1 MRMLFVPFCLLI
13 LPLAGQEP
21 EADAQV
27 VELRET
33 ISKIVE
39 VKTQTSKERNDWE
52 GRKAEMAELL
62 KLHQRELE
70 LLGEELEKAGSSA
83 GGYDEKKREAE
94 EELEGLKKARR
105 AASEA
110 VVRSKERMLNLAALF
125 PTPLANETE
134 LERLSLEAWESGD
147 EARDGLQAI
156 LGMVT
161 KAEQFNRRI
170 TRSKEELNGREV
182 EVLYLGLA
190 RAYYADR
197 SGNAGM
203 GEPGKGVWVWTS
215 MPELNSEV
223 VKAFDELEKKRP
235 PELVK
240 LPVQIKEVSP

>member
-1 MRMLFVPFCLLI
+1 MRMLFLFFWTLI
-13 LPLAGQEP
+13 PPLVGEQP
-21 EADAQV
+21 DVDAQV

-39 VKTQTSKERNDWE
+39 VKTQASLERNDWE

-62 KLHQRELE
+62 NLHRRELE
-70 LLGEELEKAGSSA
+70 LLGEELEKGGTSA
-83 GGYDEKKREAE
+83 EGYDAKKREAE
-94 EELEGLKKARR
+94 AELETLKVARQ

-110 VVRSKERMLNLAALF
+110 VVRNKGRMLALAKLF
-125 PTPLANETE
+125 PEPLAKEAEVERIT
-134 LERLSLEAWESGD
+134 LESWENGD

-170 TRSKEELNGREV
+170 TRSKEERGGREV

-190 RAYYADR
+190 CAYYADR

-203 GEPGKGVWVWTS
+203 GEPGKDGWEWTS
-215 MPELNSEV
+215 KPELNGEV
-223 VKAFDELEKKRP
+223 VKAFDELDKKRP
-235 PELVK
+235 PELVE
-240 LPVQIKEVSP
+240 LPVKIKEVVR